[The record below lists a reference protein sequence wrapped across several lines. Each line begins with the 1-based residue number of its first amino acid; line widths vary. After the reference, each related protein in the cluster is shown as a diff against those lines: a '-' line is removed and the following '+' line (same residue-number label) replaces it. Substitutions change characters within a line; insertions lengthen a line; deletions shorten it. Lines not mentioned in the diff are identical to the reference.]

1 MKADELDARVRD
13 AISIALKRPVDE
25 SESIDRD
32 TEPKWDSLKHVELLF
47 SLEDIF
53 SIKFDEKELAELNN
67 IEALVESIEKHR
79 EA

>member
-53 SIKFDEKELAELNN
+53 SIRFDEKELAELNN
-67 IEALVESIEKHR
+67 ISALVESIEKHR

>member
-1 MKADELDARVRD
+1 MKTNELNAKVRE
-13 AISIALKRPVDE
+13 ALSKALKRPVNE

-53 SIKFDEKELAELNN
+53 SIRFDEKELAELNN

>member
-1 MKADELDARVRD
+1 VTADELDTRVRE
-13 AISIALKRPVDE
+13 AMSKVLKRPVNG
-25 SESIDRD
+25 SEFIDRD

-47 SLEDIF
+47 SLEDVF

-67 IEALVESIEKHR
+67 IDALVESIEKHR

>member
-32 TEPKWDSLKHVELLF
+32 TEPRWDSLKHVELLF

>member
-1 MKADELDARVRD
+1 MKADKIEATVREV
-13 AISIALKRPVDE
+13 ISKVLKRPVNE
-25 SESIDRD
+25 SESIERD

-53 SIKFDEKELAELNN
+53 PIRFDEKELAELNN
-67 IEALVESIEKHR
+67 IDALVESIEKHR